1 MLMSI
6 LVWALVG
13 LIAGWLAG
21 QFTKGSDFGLVGN
34 IIVGL
39 IGAVIGGFLAQAL
52 FGVDPVDGLD
62 ISTIITAFIGAV
74 LFVMLLNAVGGRRTN
89 L

>member
-1 MLMSI
+1 MLISL

-21 QFTKGSDFGLVGN
+21 EFTRGRGYGVVGN
-34 IIVGL
+34 IVVGL
-39 IGAVIGGFLAQAL
+39 IGALIGGFLAQTL

-62 ISTIITAFIGAV
+62 ISTIVTAFIGAV
-74 LFVMLLNAVGGRRTN
+74 LFVIVLNALTGRDVA
-89 L
+89 